1 VDIPIDEPHV
11 VGIQKTQL
19 FKNEVIG
26 RLARR
31 KGLTLIKAQR
41 PLDIILN
48 RGLILISTKLNTV
61 FYETEHVSMLIYIF
75 KPDVVE
81 TSQTGEIIKVNV
93 MSIKNTYNLKEY
105 HYLQFFVYKL
115 ALEKALV
122 GTTMKKYKV
131 VPSIIY
137 WKADSSHQLEAGEYE
152 DIEGFSSMLSSIS
165 EHDLFSETDISDE
178 QTFCI
183 NSLQR
188 IGTLNPQQDK
198 TKCESCVGKLCCDVF
213 NEIDFIDK
221 HKWFDKFRYDSDNL
235 RNNIKKEMLRHS
247 GSYPTSNVKR
257 GNPTKRI
264 VYGEGFI
271 MKDS

>member
-1 VDIPIDEPHV
+1 MKTPTLKYVPSRSIHYLKCPYFLKLSNIVDIPIDEPHI

-19 FKNEVIG
+19 FKNEVIE

-48 RGLILISTKLNTV
+48 RGLILISTKLDTV
-61 FYETEHVSMLIYIF
+61 FYQTEHVSMLIHMF

-93 MSIKNTYNLKEY
+93 KSIKNTYDLKEH
-105 HYLQFFVYKL
+105 HYLQSFVYKL

-122 GTTMKKYKV
+122 GATIKKYKV

-137 WKADSSHQLEAGEYE
+137 WKADSSHQLEAGK
-152 DIEGFSSMLSSIS
+152 DIEGFSTMLANIS

-183 NSLQR
+183 NSLQK

-198 TKCESCVGKLCCDVF
+198 TK
-213 NEIDFIDK
+213 
-221 HKWFDKFRYDSDNL
+221 W
-235 RNNIKKEMLRHS
+235 
-247 GSYPTSNVKR
+247 
-257 GNPTKRI
+257 
-264 VYGEGFI
+264 
-271 MKDS
+271 